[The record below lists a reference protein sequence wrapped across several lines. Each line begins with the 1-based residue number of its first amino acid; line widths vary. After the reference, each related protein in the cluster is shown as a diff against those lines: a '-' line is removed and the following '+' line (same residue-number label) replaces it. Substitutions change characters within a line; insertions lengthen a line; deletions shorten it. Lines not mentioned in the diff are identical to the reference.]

1 MLEKRFSIDACT
13 AEVEMAQITYKN
25 LAGGRVASAE
35 DIRKAAIEAKRL
47 EVKLAAAK
55 LAQSEYYLSS
65 LMARADFLEAR
76 CAQGNAV
83 KREREELAWIREA
96 LPINKATVARLSI
109 EMEKQKRELDALLNE
124 PLLAQSA

>member
-1 MLEKRFSIDACT
+1 FSIDACT
-13 AEVEMAQITYKN
+13 AEVEMAKMTYKN
-25 LAGGRVASAE
+25 LAGSRMASAE
-35 DIRKAAIEAKRL
+35 EIRKAALEAKRL

-76 CAQGNAV
+76 CAQGSAV

-96 LPINKATVARLSI
+96 LPINKATIARLSM
-109 EMEKQKRELDALLNE
+109 EMEKQRRELDALQNE
-124 PLLAQSA
+124 PLLAESA

>member
-1 MLEKRFSIDACT
+1 MLEKRFSINACA
-13 AEVEMAQITYKN
+13 AEVEMARMTHKKLEGSLI
-25 LAGGRVASAE
+25 ASAE
-35 DIRKAAIEAKRL
+35 EIRKAAIETKRL

-76 CAQGNAV
+76 CAQVNAV
-83 KREREELAWIREA
+83 GRELEELAWICEA

-109 EMEKQKRELDALLNE
+109 EMEKLKRELDALASDH
-124 PLLAQSA
+124 LLAQSA